1 MPAALLVPAAAPR
14 PTCAD
19 AHAKIRTMKHYLL
32 FYDVTDDYLERRA
45 AFREQH
51 LEKAWAA
58 SARGALVL
66 GGALGD
72 PVDGALL
79 LFLADSP
86 AVAEEFAR
94 HDPYVTNGLVKHWFV
109 RDWNTVA
116 GPSAANPIWPAAPG
130 GTAR

>member
-1 MPAALLVPAAAPR
+1 
-14 PTCAD
+14 
-19 AHAKIRTMKHYLL
+19 MKHYLL
-32 FYDVTDDYLERRA
+32 FYEVADDYLERRA

-51 LEKAWAA
+51 LETAWAA
-58 SARGALVL
+58 SSSGALVL

-79 LFLADSP
+79 LFLGDSP

-94 HDPYVTNGLVKHWFV
+94 HDPYVTNGLVKHWHI

-116 GPSAANPIWPAAPG
+116 GPTAANPIRPAAPG
-130 GTAR
+130 GSAR